1 MISTNIAPSDM
12 LNEKPCLLSL
22 SGQTISLIWI
32 DGWAGGRFVNVI
44 FTVGFTTLSDELYLT
59 SSRFPPGI
67 CSY

>member
-32 DGWAGGRFVNVI
+32 DGWAGGRFVNAI
-44 FTVGFTTLSDELYLT
+44 FTVGFTTINSPRSLM
-59 SSRFPPGI
+59 SSI
-67 CSY
+67 